1 MEKAKHHLSLKSY
14 GSINQNGN
22 TLIIPKLNTYQNILK
37 DLANINIFPIK
48 IEDKISTLRDTYFN
62 INKGE

>member
-1 MEKAKHHLSLKSY
+1 MVRSRK
-14 GSINQNGN
+14 NGN
-22 TLIIPKLNTYQNILK
+22 ILIIPKLDNYQNLLK
-37 DLANINIFPIK
+37 DLANINIFPTK